1 MMIVRTIII
10 KFYAPWVHSLKEK
23 RKITKSI
30 CSKVSNKFNVSI
42 AEIDEQDTQQT
53 IILGLAY
60 VSTDAAQAD
69 RTFEH
74 VINFIENSTDAEI
87 VDIIND
93 PFI

>member
-1 MMIVRTIII
+1 MIVRTIII
-10 KFYAPWVHSLKEK
+10 KLYASWVHSLKEK

-60 VSTDAAQAD
+60 VSISAAQAD
-69 RTFEH
+69 RIFEH

-87 VDIIND
+87 VDVIHEII
-93 PFI
+93 